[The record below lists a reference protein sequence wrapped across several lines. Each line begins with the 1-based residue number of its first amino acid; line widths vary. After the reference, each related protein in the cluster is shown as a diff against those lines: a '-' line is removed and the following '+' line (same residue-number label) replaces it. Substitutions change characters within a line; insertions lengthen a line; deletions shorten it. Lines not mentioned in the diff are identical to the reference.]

1 MKYFLLILLITLTS
15 NAKEFNL
22 EGFKNPDEFT
32 KGFFSELKKGK
43 KGLDKA
49 LDSISSL
56 NEEYERP
63 NQEKNIKNK
72 SFGEE
77 LRQVMVDDKQ
87 GKVTEYKMT
96 QETVK
101 FNGDMIKREYSVKF
115 NGGKERTM
123 LLIFYRPSLGSGYQ
137 IMDSKFND

>member
-1 MKYFLLILLITLTS
+1 MKYIFAVLFLSLNLE
-15 NAKEFNL
+15 AKEFNL

-32 KGFFSELKKGK
+32 KSFFTELKKGK

-72 SFGEE
+72 SFSEE
-77 LRQVMVDDKQ
+77 LREVMVDDKQ

-101 FNGDMIKREYSVKF
+101 LNGDMIKREYNVKF
-115 NGGKERTM
+115 SGGKERTI
-123 LLIFYRPSLGSGYQ
+123 LLIFYKPSLGGGYQ